1 MASDSVML
9 ESSTALKDLAFC
21 STSFLG
27 PVTLSIREECLMTSN
42 PLTLARSKK
51 ISRKR
56 LSMDEDIISRVH
68 RCGKSVV
75 LTHRKSNLTWLS
87 NKYIDILCRGI
98 IFETFASEGA
108 ILIMPD
114 GGTAEDLLNHNLLRK
129 YIAKHAKSWYNY
141 IREVRGREVKNGDI
155 RLVIGFDKVSSWG
168 IATFAKN
175 VEERVR
181 LEFRTIDSDQP
192 ASRTYVW
199 NCVGGGSGRVGPQ
212 EEEMDELAMSNSASE
227 TSIKNQTIFVRTL
240 NFNLKGKTWND
251 LTCHKIRSSDHS
263 SSNSGS
269 RSNQRPSG
277 PSGGWSSSGSEES
290 HSDQGSV
297 NFEATQFG
305 LSVCRFFSY
314 YT

>member
-1 MASDSVML
+1 
-9 ESSTALKDLAFC
+9 
-21 STSFLG
+21 
-27 PVTLSIREECLMTSN
+27 
-42 PLTLARSKK
+42 
-51 ISRKR
+51 
-56 LSMDEDIISRVH
+56 MDEDIISQVH
-68 RCGKSVV
+68 RCRKSVV
-75 LTHRKSNLTWLS
+75 LTHRKTNLTWLS
-87 NKYIDILCRGI
+87 NKYIDTLCRGI

-114 GGTAEDLLNHNLLRK
+114 GGTAEDLLNHKLVKK
-129 YIAKHAKSWYNY
+129 YIAKYAKSWYNY

-168 IATFAKN
+168 IATFAEN

-181 LEFRTIDSDQP
+181 LEFKTIDSDQA

-212 EEEMDELAMSNSASE
+212 EEEMDDLISNSASGS
-227 TSIKNQTIFVRTL
+227 SIKNQTIFVRTL
-240 NFNLKGKTWND
+240 NFNLKGNTWND

-269 RSNQRPSG
+269 WSNQSPSG
-277 PSGGWSSSGSEES
+277 PSGGRSSSGSEES

-305 LSVCRFFSY
+305 SPVC
-314 YT
+314 